1 MLKVVNPSDS
11 KHFRDRLFQR
21 YGILLT
27 ASEMWD
33 LRDRLKLAKILKKE
47 NDMTTYLMSI
57 NSKQVLV
64 VYSNKAQ
71 RFITAKPISEIQTM
85 RIHNDYS

>member
-1 MLKVVNPSDS
+1 MLKVVSTIDS

-33 LRDRLKLAKILKKE
+33 LRDQLRFAKVLE
-47 NDMTTYLMSI
+47 RQDQQTTYIMKI
-57 NSKQVLV
+57 QKKAVRV
-64 VYSNKAQ
+64 VVNNFTK
-71 RFITAKPISEIQTM
+71 RFITAKPLSDNLFM
-85 RIHNDYS
+85 RIY